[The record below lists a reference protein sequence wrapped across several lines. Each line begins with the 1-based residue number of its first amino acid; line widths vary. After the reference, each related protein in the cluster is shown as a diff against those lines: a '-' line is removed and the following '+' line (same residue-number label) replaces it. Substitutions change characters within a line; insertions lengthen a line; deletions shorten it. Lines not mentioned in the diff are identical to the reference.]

1 MAERL
6 KHYALAKTMLAIDIS
21 AKEFL
26 DYYLS
31 ADFKALLDLST
42 IKIEKESYIEE
53 SLRKK
58 YSDLVYSVK
67 CRDNDQAFVY
77 ILIETQSKPDYW
89 IAFRLWKY
97 MLLLIERHKKERKK
111 LPLVAPIVL
120 YHGKEKYNAP
130 QSLWELFSNPAQA
143 KQLMLKGYRLVDLQ
157 KMTDYEI
164 KQKQHLGMLEYF
176 LKHIHQRDMLK
187 LWEQFL
193 ESFKEGILI
202 DKAHDYIYIRSFL
215 YYTDARVEDH
225 NKEQLT
231 KIITDNLS
239 QEDRE
244 RLMPTIADVYI
255 AQGMEKGRGEGIEMV
270 AVNMLKANLNLELV
284 SKVTGYPVQQV
295 AELKNKLSN

>member
-6 KHYALAKTMLAIDIS
+6 KHDELAKTVLAIDLP

-26 DYYLS
+26 YYYLS
-31 ADFKALLDLST
+31 ADFKALVDLST

-53 SLRKK
+53 SLCKK

-67 CRDNDQAFVY
+67 CRDNNQAFVY
-77 ILIETQSKPDYW
+77 ILIKTQSRPDYW

-97 MLLLIERHKKERKK
+97 MLLLIERHRKGKNK

-130 QSLWELFSNPAQA
+130 QSLWELFSNQAQA
-143 KQLMLKGYRLVDLQ
+143 KQLMPEDYRLVDLQ
-157 KMTDYEI
+157 KMTDDEI

-202 DKAHDYIYIRSFL
+202 DKANDYIYIRTFL

-225 NKEQLT
+225 KKEQLT

-239 QEDRE
+239 KEDGE
-244 RLMPTIADVYI
+244 KLMPTIADVYI
-255 AQGMEKGRGEGIEMV
+255 AQGMEKGIETV
-270 AVNMLKANLNLELV
+270 AVNMLKANLDLELV
-284 SKVTGYPVQQV
+284 SKVTGYPVQQG
-295 AELKNKLSN
+295 S